1 MHRLIFKAFF
11 THFLKEDSSLMSRA
25 RLRISTVLF
34 LMLVCSC
41 APVTT
46 KQFIADGKQQLS
58 QEELHELVSGN
69 GFHLESIDFDAKI
82 HFLPSGQLSCTDLHG
97 TAEKGKWKIT
107 PEDQLCI
114 KFDRWYFGDL
124 NCYTLFKEKNNY
136 VFFTNNGARYYTG
149 KLLSGNGDAV
159 AMQSKSKSNQTVP
172 SENFTTSHRNNSES
186 SISPRPSKEE
196 KKHTLINLARNCP
209 DCNLSGVDLMGAQLI
224 VANLNGADLS
234 GANLSGANL
243 RRANLIGAN
252 LSGAKLVRANL
263 TGADLSGSN
272 LSNADL
278 TGSNLIR
285 AVVTDANL
293 DGAILTDA
301 HLESIKGMSN

>member
-1 MHRLIFKAFF
+1 
-11 THFLKEDSSLMSRA
+11 MSRV
-25 RLRISTVLF
+25 RLRISTLLF

-46 KQFIADGKQQLS
+46 KQFVADGKQQLS
-58 QEELHELVSGN
+58 QEELHELVTGN

-107 PEDQLCI
+107 PEDQLCM

-136 VFFTNNGARYYTG
+136 VFFTKNGARYYTG
-149 KLLSGNGDAV
+149 KLLSGTGNAV
-159 AMQSKSKSNQTVP
+159 AIQSKTNNNQTVP
-172 SENFTTSHRNNSES
+172 DKDSSTSNLEYSGANS
-186 SISPRPSKEE
+186 SPRPTKEE
-196 KKHTLINLARNCP
+196 KKHTLINLAKNCP
-209 DCNLSGVDLMGAQLI
+209 DCNLSGVDLRGAQLV
-224 VANLNGADLS
+224 VANLKGADLS

-285 AVVTDANL
+285 AIVTDANL